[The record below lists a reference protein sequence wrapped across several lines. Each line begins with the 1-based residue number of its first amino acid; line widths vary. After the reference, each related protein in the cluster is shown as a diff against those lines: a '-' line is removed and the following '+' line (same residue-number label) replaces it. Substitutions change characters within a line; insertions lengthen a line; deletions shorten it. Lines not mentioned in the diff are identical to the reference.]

1 MSYMLLIVESAGH
14 RGSRSPDAG
23 RNAYRRMLDY
33 AEQLRKRG
41 VLVAS
46 NSLRSEAVRL
56 SVHEGRRKV
65 VDGPFTEA
73 KECVGG
79 FFLLDCPTR
88 SRRSVWRVSAPRR
101 NGPRSKCARWV
112 PVTSSARRARYICA
126 AHELHH
132 PLAFTSLPANSWQG
146 PWAEPL
152 AP

>member
-1 MSYMLLIVESAGH
+1 MSYMLLIVEPAGH

-46 NSLRSEAVRL
+46 NSLRSEAARL

-88 SRRSVWRVSAPRR
+88 EQALGLANECPAAEWATIEVREV
-101 NGPRSKCARWV
+101 GPC
-112 PVTSSARRARYICA
+112 Y
-126 AHELHH
+126 E
-132 PLAFTSLPANSWQG
+132 
-146 PWAEPL
+146 
-152 AP
+152 